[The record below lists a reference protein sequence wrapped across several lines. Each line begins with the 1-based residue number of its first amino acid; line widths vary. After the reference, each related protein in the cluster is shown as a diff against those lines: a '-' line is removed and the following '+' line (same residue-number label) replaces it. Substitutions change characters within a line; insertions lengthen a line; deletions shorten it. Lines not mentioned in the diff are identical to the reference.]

1 MSTEN
6 TTTPVDLKA
15 LTPEQ
20 KKALKLELEAEQKAD
35 KDRIYNERQQ
45 YKQLVDATVNEV
57 FAPLQSASD
66 ALSDVKDYV
75 FNEFK
80 SLIKMKAELY
90 DRETDQFTHTF
101 SSEDGSISITIGCN
115 VTDSWDDTVDTGV
128 SKVNDYL
135 QTLVHDEASKQ
146 LVAFVTK
153 LLSKNSKGALKA
165 SRVLQLKN
173 LAEKSGNKDFIDAIE
188 IIQQAYK
195 PTRSKEFIRCEYKN
209 DNGQKI
215 TLPLSISEANFPAK
229 EDPENG
235 AIITM
240 TDGSETPAA

>member
-1 MSTEN
+1 METN
-6 TTTPVDLKA
+6 NNTTPVDLKA
-15 LTPEQ
+15 LTTEQ

-35 KDRIYNERQQ
+35 KERIYNERQQ

-57 FAPLQSASD
+57 FAPLQTASD
-66 ALSDVKDYV
+66 TLSDVKDFV
-75 FNEFK
+75 FK
-80 SLIKMKAELY
+80 SFKALIEMKAELY

-101 SSEDGSISITIGCN
+101 SSEDGSISITVGCN

-146 LVAFVTK
+146 LMAFVTK

-195 PTRSKEFIRCEYKN
+195 PNRSKEFIRCEYKN
-209 DNGQKI
+209 ERGQKLI
-215 TLPLSISEANFPAK
+215 LPLSISEANFPAT
-229 EDPENG
+229 EEAENG
-235 AIITM
+235 EIIEM
-240 TDGSETPAA
+240 AAAPNPAA

>member
-6 TTTPVDLKA
+6 TTTPVDLNA
-15 LTPEQ
+15 LTPDQ
-20 KKALKLELEAEQKAD
+20 TKALLKQLEDKQKAD
-35 KDRIYNERQQ
+35 KDRIYQERQQ

-57 FAPLQSASD
+57 FAPLQTASET
-66 ALSDVKDYV
+66 LSDVKDV
-75 FNEFK
+75 VFK
-80 SLIKMKAELY
+80 SFKALIEMKAELY
-90 DRETDQFTHTF
+90 DRETDQYTHTF
-101 SSEDGSISITIGCN
+101 SSEDGSISITVGCN

-173 LAEKSGNKDFIDAIE
+173 LAEKSGNKNFIDAIE

-209 DNGQKI
+209 ERGVKI
-215 TLPLSISEANFPAK
+215 ILPLSISEANFPAT
-229 EDPENG
+229 EEAENG
-235 AIITM
+235 KEIEIITAPN
-240 TDGSETPAA
+240 PAA